1 MKHLWRALGYL
12 RNYRLWAVGAFLGL
26 LLSSAAKLVVPRLA
40 QMVIDS
46 GISAGHL
53 TVVVRGAAGMV
64 LVAVAGSAFSV
75 MQGILSAR
83 VAQGVAYEFRN
94 QLYAKIHSLSFSYHD
109 RAQTGQLLTRATSDV
124 DMVQRFV
131 GTAFINLISAILMM
145 VGSIVLLFVTDWQLA
160 LIMLLLVPLTL
171 GIVAVLARKAR
182 PLFMRIQQQLA
193 DLNTILQE
201 NIVGVRVVKAFARE
215 PYEQARYA
223 AANRSLFALNMEVG
237 RLMAI
242 AIPLVFLI
250 ANLSVLA
257 VYWIGGYQAI
267 AGHASVGRLVAFA
280 NYMMMAFFPMLML
293 GMIVTMLA
301 QAGASAERIFEILD
315 AQSEVEERPDA
326 VPLPP
331 VKGRVAFEHVG
342 FRYFSSGPPVLE
354 DINFVA
360 EPGQT
365 VALLG
370 ATGSGKSTIINLIPR
385 FYDVTTGRVTIDGY
399 DVREVTLESL
409 RRQVGIVLQETTLF
423 SGTIRENIAF
433 GRPDAPLDEVI
444 AAAQAAEAHEFIT
457 ALPEGYETVIGERG
471 TTLSGGQKQR
481 IAIARALLLS
491 PRILILDDATS
502 SVDYATEAR
511 IQRALERLMVGRTSF
526 VIAQRVAT
534 VVNADRILVLDR
546 GRIVAQGTHAEL
558 LHESPIYA
566 EIYYSQLET

>member
-1 MKHLWRALGYL
+1 M
-12 RNYRLWAVGAFLGL
+12 
-26 LLSSAAKLVVPRLA
+26 
-40 QMVIDS
+40 
-46 GISAGHL
+46 
-53 TVVVRGAAGMV
+53 
-64 LVAVAGSAFSV
+64 
-75 MQGILSAR
+75 
-83 VAQGVAYEFRN
+83 
-94 QLYAKIHSLSFSYHD
+94 YAKIHSLSFSYHD

-145 VGSIVLLFVTDWQLA
+145 VGSVVLLFVTDWQLA

-215 PYEQARYA
+215 SYEQARYA

>member
-75 MQGILSAR
+75 MQGVLSAR

-145 VGSIVLLFVTDWQLA
+145 VGSVVLLFVTDWQLA

-215 PYEQARYA
+215 SYEQARYA